1 LHHAVRFADHL
12 LLLHE
17 GKLFA
22 QGSVDDVI
30 TAANLAD
37 VYGIDARLFK
47 DDDGSTQLLIKGK
60 IKS

>member
-1 LHHAVRFADHL
+1 
-12 LLLHE
+12 
-17 GKLFA
+17 LFA

-30 TAANLAD
+30 TAANLAV

-47 DDDGSTQLLIKGK
+47 DDDGSTQLIIKGK